1 MRKIRTAAT
10 ACAVAALAATTLGLS
25 GSSASASTQS
35 DFNSTGVRIH
45 KAATLGSAANGE
57 GNPGDGMTVDTY
69 VIGDWVSDCGNGI
82 KDTYAWA
89 HITDNRTHVSGYIV
103 SCYIGPL

>member
-1 MRKIRTAAT
+1 MRKFRSAAT

-25 GSSASASTQS
+25 SASASASTQS

-45 KAATLGSAANGE
+45 SSATLGSSTKGE
-57 GNPGDGMTVDTY
+57 GNPGDGMTVGDY
-69 VIGDWVSDCGNGI
+69 VIGDWVADCGNGI
-82 KDTYAWA
+82 KQTNAWA